1 MNAIA
6 SHLRRARIAGLH
18 LAFLALACS
27 GDDPRLTPESLPP
40 GAAGTPYDT
49 TVTVRD
55 LDGTPS
61 WSIEAGTLPPGLEGS
76 ADGAR
81 YRITGTPVTP
91 GSFRF
96 LLRAESDDEA
106 AERLYLLVIR
116 GDLEP
121 LEITTT
127 RLPEATVGLAYE
139 GLLTASGG
147 SASGYV
153 WSAEGLPAGLELQ
166 RAGAQIARVFGTPTA
181 VGETDVVFRVTD
193 DALLSATATLTLAV
207 RDVAASLEIVTSE
220 LPGAV
225 RGQQYS
231 APVTAQGG
239 TGEGYTWEATVL
251 PQGLALTN
259 GTPSATLQGRP
270 LQEEPGQ
277 VATLIT
283 VTDSGG
289 NTAERNFTLTV
300 SDPPTLVISPKQF
313 PDGEVGVPYAE
324 TLSAV
329 GGVGPY
335 AWSISA
341 GSLPTDVA
349 LQADDGLT
357 ATVAGTP
364 SEPGTF
370 NFTIQIEDD
379 LGTTAELPVELFIE
393 PAPLVLPP
401 VAPPTGTA
409 GVAYS
414 TTIEAEGGA
423 APFAWSIIAGA
434 LPPGLALLPSNRNE
448 VTVSGTPLAGGTFD
462 ATLQVADDLGAVAE
476 QPISFVIAAPPNP
489 LTITTSALSDG
500 VVNEAYVENIDATGG
515 SGVDHRWRVAAGEL
529 PPGLQLEATAGTIST
544 TLLFGRP
551 TAAGTFDFTIEVQD
565 SAGSVDQMPYTV
577 TATTP

>member
-1 MNAIA
+1 MNFIA
-6 SHLRRARIAGLH
+6 SHLRRARIAGLN

-40 GAAGTPYDT
+40 GATGAAYDA
-49 TVTVRD
+49 TVRVRD
-55 LDGTPS
+55 LGGTPR

-81 YRITGTPVTP
+81 FRITGTPVTP

-96 LLRAESDDEA
+96 SLRAASDDDV

-116 GDLEP
+116 GDVEP
-121 LEITTT
+121 LQITTT

-147 SASGYV
+147 STSGYV
-153 WSAEGLPAGLELQ
+153 WSADRLPAGLELQ
-166 RAGAQIARVFGTPTA
+166 RAGAQIARVFGTPTE
-181 VGETDVVFRVTD
+181 VGESEVVFTVTD
-193 DALLSATATLTLAV
+193 DELRSATATLTLVV
-207 RDVAASLEIVTSE
+207 RDVAASLEIVTTE

-231 APVTAQGG
+231 APITAQGG
-239 TGEGYTWEATVL
+239 TGQGYTWAATVL
-251 PQGLALTN
+251 PQGLALRD

-270 LQEEPGQ
+270 VQEEPGQ
-277 VATLIT
+277 IATLVT

-300 SDPPTLVISPKQF
+300 SNPPTLVISPTQF
-313 PDGEVGVPYAE
+313 PDGEVDVPYAQH
-324 TLSAV
+324 LSAV

-335 AWSISA
+335 SWSISA

-349 LQADDGLT
+349 LEASDALT

-393 PAPLVLPP
+393 PAPLVLPSA
-401 VAPPTGTA
+401 APPTGTA

-414 TTIEAEGGA
+414 ATIEAEGGA
-423 APFAWSIIAGA
+423 APFAWSIVAGA
-434 LPPGLALLPSNRNE
+434 LPPGLSLVPSNRNE

-462 ATLQVADDLGAVAE
+462 ATFQIADDLGATAE
-476 QPISFVIAAPPNP
+476 RPFSFVIAPSPNP
-489 LTITTSALSDG
+489 LMITTSSLADG
-500 VVNEAYVENIDATGG
+500 VVNRAYVENIDATGG
-515 SGVDHRWRVAAGEL
+515 TGFDHQWRVAAGQL
-529 PPGLQLEATAGTIST
+529 PPGLQLEATTGTIST

-551 TAAGTFDFTIEVQD
+551 TAEGTFDFTIEVQD